1 MGERTESQIC
11 SIKRLITKFT
21 DGKSGETT
29 DYVYDCHGNTMS
41 VLVSS
46 ESGTLLKQLIGDV
59 EKTKINGRNYT
70 IENGTDEQ
78 EHNYVKYG
86 NSTITTATDDFG
98 RTSSVTSSG
107 YTLSYTYKNGS
118 AAHKYAKKF
127 KFKFIRK

>member
-46 ESGTLLKQLIGDV
+46 ESGTLLKQLTGDV
-59 EKTKINGRNYT
+59 EK
-70 IENGTDEQ
+70 
-78 EHNYVKYG
+78 
-86 NSTITTATDDFG
+86 ITTIIHTRKSKALQSKG
-98 RTSSVTSSG
+98 NAAPPPTSTQKN
-107 YTLSYTYKNGS
+107 LSLNL
-118 AAHKYAKKF
+118 
-127 KFKFIRK
+127 

>member
-1 MGERTESQIC
+1 MGKRTESQIC

-59 EKTKINGRNYT
+59 KK
-70 IENGTDEQ
+70 
-78 EHNYVKYG
+78 
-86 NSTITTATDDFG
+86 ITTTIH
-98 RTSSVTSSG
+98 TIKS
-107 YTLSYTYKNGS
+107 K
-118 AAHKYAKKF
+118 AHKYAKKY
-127 KFKFIRK
+127 KFKFIKK

>member
-29 DYVYDCHGNTMS
+29 DYVYDCNGNTMS

-59 EKTKINGRNYT
+59 GK
-70 IENGTDEQ
+70 
-78 EHNYVKYG
+78 
-86 NSTITTATDDFG
+86 ITTTIHTRKSKASQSKVNAAPP
-98 RTSSVTSSG
+98 RIS
-107 YTLSYTYKNGS
+107 TLKNIS
-118 AAHKYAKKF
+118 LNL
-127 KFKFIRK
+127 